1 MKMNLM
7 KLAFLSTAV
16 CFSGMFMGACDSEE
30 DDLKIVDWSPV
41 GICISVHD
49 AQGNDLLD
57 STDVERYIASGVT
70 ATFQGKTYALN
81 GGIPK
86 ENAKKSSL
94 KALPA
99 VFEGLSIKN
108 ISGKNMLYFGELNG
122 DADMHENLTITW
134 KDGSKDVITYHCS
147 DHNEELMNCNRWYK
161 LNGVLTNNPI
171 EIVK

>member
-1 MKMNLM
+1 MNVMKHVF
-7 KLAFLSTAV
+7 LAMVV

-30 DDLKIVDWSPV
+30 ESSMIVDWYPV
-41 GICISVHD
+41 SICISVYD

-57 STDVERYIASGVT
+57 STDVKHYVASGAT

-99 VFEGLSIKN
+99 VFEGLRCNFLRGRCRSSIE
-108 ISGKNMLYFGELNG
+108 GQRAGGGL
-122 DADMHENLTITW
+122 
-134 KDGSKDVITYHCS
+134 
-147 DHNEELMNCNRWYK
+147 
-161 LNGVLTNNPI
+161 
-171 EIVK
+171 